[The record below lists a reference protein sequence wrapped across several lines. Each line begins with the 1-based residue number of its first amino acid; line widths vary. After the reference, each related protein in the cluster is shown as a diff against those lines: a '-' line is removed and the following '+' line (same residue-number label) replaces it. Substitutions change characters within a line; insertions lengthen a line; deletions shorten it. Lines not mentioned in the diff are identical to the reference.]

1 MRKIIHILNI
11 FILFI
16 SIIHSES
23 AINVAWFNFNDNDID
38 SRSEVIVNLS
48 KQISDKFIDIM
59 KEDMIFIR
67 NINFISTKELNKELN
82 RINKEMLNAIIPSF
96 KEDFSG
102 YINRNSILEGI
113 NNASDRLT
121 DKQINFLAD
130 SIMTSIQESTKDI
143 TKDMMDAEK
152 GSSNIEMSTL
162 YNSISDETKQ
172 TLKKHIFSSLI
183 ASSKQDFSTDIIV
196 TGQYS
201 IIDNEINVK
210 LFLYNYEDFSLID
223 SVHSKAFMNKGN
235 ILIKDLEFKLL
246 TKLGVILNN
255 LQKEKLCEYDIENF
269 SKKYY
274 SLYFSNIFESN
285 DIKEIKY
292 RFQIDDNYN
301 FLNNHYETFFNSL
314 VGNKIRYKIKF
325 YNDDSY
331 YNVFYTQ
338 SANNSSVFIDVLK
351 SNWFNKVGEKS
362 SMDLSNKSKQEGL
375 NAQTIIEVNYSNIES
390 IYFSKGQDNFIELLK
405 QIAIY
410 SSILGSVF
418 LLGILI

>member
-1 MRKIIHILNI
+1 
-11 FILFI
+11 
-16 SIIHSES
+16 
-23 AINVAWFNFNDNDID
+23 
-38 SRSEVIVNLS
+38 
-48 KQISDKFIDIM
+48 M

-67 NINFISTKELNKELN
+67 NINFIPTKELNKELN
-82 RINKEMLNAIIPSF
+82 RINKEVLNAIIPSF
-96 KEDFSG
+96 KENFSG
-102 YINRNSILEGI
+102 SINRNSILEGI
-113 NNASDRLT
+113 NSVSDRLT

-130 SIMTSIQESTKDI
+130 SIMTSIQEATKDI

-162 YNSISDETKQ
+162 YNSISEQTKQ

-183 ASSKQDFSTDIIV
+183 ASSKENFSTDIIV
-196 TGQYS
+196 TGRYS

-210 LFLYNYEDFSLID
+210 LFLYNYDDFSLID
-223 SVHSKAFMNKGN
+223 SVHSKSFMNKGN

-246 TKLGVILNN
+246 TKLGIILND

-292 RFQIDDNYN
+292 RLQIDDSYN

-314 VGNKIRYKIKF
+314 VGEKVRYKIKF

-351 SNWFNKVGEKS
+351 SNWFNKVGENS
-362 SMDLSNKSKQEGL
+362 SMDFSNKSKQEGS
-375 NAQTIIEVNYSNIES
+375 NAQTIIEINYSNIES
-390 IYFSKGQDNFIELLK
+390 IYFSKDQDSFVELLK